1 LGNNQ
6 VFIPSATPG
15 SFFSTFVVRVDG
27 RAEDHLAA
35 IRDTIQS
42 LDPQVPVFG
51 VKTMEQRLD
60 EVFLIPDS
68 TGPPFGPSPGSP
80 CCWQ

>member
-1 LGNNQ
+1 MTGRCSLLYWL
-6 VFIPSATPG
+6 STPG

-42 LDPQVPVFG
+42 LDPQVPCIRREDHG
-51 VKTMEQRLD
+51 AAA
-60 EVFLIPDS
+60 
-68 TGPPFGPSPGSP
+68 G
-80 CCWQ
+80 